1 VATRQTKSRRLM
13 WKPRSSGNQN
23 YQRREPAQGK
33 RGAGSV
39 SKRNLAI
46 IALGLAIATSIV
58 YARVGQFGFT
68 DFDDPAYVT
77 ENRHILTGITG
88 DNVAW
93 AFRADAVTGN
103 WHPVTWL
110 SLMLDASLF
119 RNWAGGY
126 HLVNLGLHV
135 GNTLLLFAF
144 LVVTTGLIWR
154 AGFVAALF
162 ALHPLHVESIAWISE
177 RKDVL
182 SALFLMLTLLAY
194 ARYARKPDLK
204 RYAAVLVAF
213 AAGLMAKPMLVSTPF
228 LLLLL
233 DWWPLQR
240 VRGAAEDRS
249 PFPRFAVKRLL
260 LEKLPLAALA
270 AASGIVT
277 IVAQGAGG
285 TVTSLE
291 VVPFAGRV
299 GNAIM
304 SYGFYVAKTFL
315 PTGLAC
321 YYPHPFLWPWW
332 KPALVLTALVVTTV
346 WVLMYARALPYLAV
360 GWTWYLVSLVPV
372 IGLVQVG
379 LQAHADR
386 YSYIPLIG
394 IFIVASYGIPHLLLD
409 RGMRTSIRVCVVSCC
424 GAVLLAALAVAS
436 SSQASTWK
444 DSGSLYAR
452 ALGAT
457 QENWFAHNGMG
468 VMLRREAERL
478 ADSGDRHAA
487 EDKYREAMRH
497 FQETIRLLPR
507 YADAHNSLAVCLS
520 ALGSHDEALA
530 ALRKA
535 ISLEPRH
542 ARAQNNLGNELL
554 RKGLAADAIEHYRE
568 ALRIAPDSAGTH
580 YNLGM
585 ALTAGKQLAEA
596 EVEYRRTLSLS
607 PEPYFAYWARNKL
620 AVLLEVTGRH
630 AEAISVLEEAVR
642 INDAHGVDKASDA
655 ARKNLNLFRQR

>member
-1 VATRQTKSRRLM
+1 M
-13 WKPRSSGNQN
+13 WQSRSSGGQN
-23 YQRREPAQGK
+23 DKRREPSQGK
-33 RGAGSV
+33 RAAGSV
-39 SKRNLAI
+39 SKRKLAI
-46 IALGLAIATSIV
+46 IALGLAVATSVV

-88 DNVAW
+88 DNLAW

-103 WHPVTWL
+103 WHPLTWL

-119 RNWAGGY
+119 RKWAGGY
-126 HLVNLGLHV
+126 HLVNVGLHV

-162 ALHPLHVESIAWISE
+162 ALHPLHVESVAWISE

-182 SALFLMLTLLAY
+182 STLFLMLTLLAY

-204 RYAAVLVAF
+204 RYAAVLVGF
-213 AAGLMAKPMLVSTPF
+213 AAGLMSKPMLVSTPF

-233 DWWPLQR
+233 DWWPLRR
-240 VRGAAEDRS
+240 VRGTAEDRS

-260 LEKLPLAALA
+260 LEKLPLAVLA
-270 AASGIVT
+270 AASGIIT
-277 IVAQGAGG
+277 IGAQGAGG
-285 TVTSLE
+285 TVTSSE
-291 VVPFAGRV
+291 VIPFAGRV

-304 SYGFYVAKTFL
+304 SYGLYIAKTL
-315 PTGLAC
+315 VPTGLAC
-321 YYPHPFLWPWW
+321 YYPHPSFWPWW
-332 KPALVLTALVVTTV
+332 QPALVLTALVVTTV
-346 WVLMYARALPYLAV
+346 WVLMYARALPYVVV
-360 GWTWYLVSLVPV
+360 GWAWYVVSLVPV

-379 LQAHADR
+379 LQARADR

-409 RGMRTSIRVCVVSCC
+409 RGKRNSIRVCVVSFC
-424 GAVLLAALAVAS
+424 GTVLLTALGVAS
-436 SSQASTWK
+436 SRQASTWK
-444 DSGSLYAR
+444 DSVSLYAR
-452 ALGAT
+452 ALAAT
-457 QENWFAHNGMG
+457 HESWFAHNGMG

-478 ADSGDRHAA
+478 ADSGDTRAA
-487 EDKYREAMRH
+487 ADKYREAMQH
-497 FQETIRLLPR
+497 FQETIRLLPQ

-520 ALGSHDEALA
+520 ALGSHNEALA
-530 ALRKA
+530 ELVKA

-554 RKGLAADAIEHYRE
+554 RRGQAADAIEHYRE
-568 ALRIAPDSAGTH
+568 AIRIDPDSAGTH

-585 ALTAGKQLAEA
+585 ALTAQKQLAEA
-596 EVEYRRTLSLS
+596 EAEYRRALSLS

-630 AEAISVLEEAVR
+630 AEAISVLEEAVH
-642 INDAHGVDKASDA
+642 INDANGVDKASDA
-655 ARKNLNLFRQR
+655 ARKNLDLFRQRQF

>member
-1 VATRQTKSRRLM
+1 MRKS
-13 WKPRSSGNQN
+13 RSSGGQN
-23 YQRREPAQGK
+23 DKRREPSHGK
-33 RGAGSV
+33 RAAGSV

-46 IALGLAIATSIV
+46 IALGLAIATSVV

-77 ENRHILTGITG
+77 ENSHILTGITG
-88 DNVAW
+88 DNLAW

-103 WHPVTWL
+103 WHPLTWL

-119 RNWAGGY
+119 RKWAGGY
-126 HLVNLGLHV
+126 HLVNVGLHV

-144 LVVTTGLIWR
+144 LAVTTGLIWR

-162 ALHPLHVESIAWISE
+162 ALHPLHVESVAWISE

-182 SALFLMLTLLAY
+182 STLFLMLTLLAY

-204 RYAAVLVAF
+204 RYAAVLVGF
-213 AAGLMAKPMLVSTPF
+213 AAGLMSKPMLVSAPF

-240 VRGAAEDRS
+240 VRGIAEDRS

-260 LEKLPLAALA
+260 LEKLPLAVLA
-270 AASGIVT
+270 AASGIIT
-277 IVAQGAGG
+277 IGAQGAGG
-285 TVTSLE
+285 TVTSSA
-291 VVPFAGRV
+291 VIPFAGRV
-299 GNAIM
+299 ENAIM
-304 SYGFYVAKTFL
+304 SYGLYIAKTLL

-321 YYPHPFLWPWW
+321 YYPHPSFWPWW
-332 KPALVLTALVVTTV
+332 QPALVMTALVVATG
-346 WVLMYARALPYLAV
+346 WVLVHARALPYVVV
-360 GWTWYLVSLVPV
+360 GWAWYLVSLVPV

-379 LQAHADR
+379 LQARADR

-394 IFIVASYGIPHLLLD
+394 IFIVASYGIPPLLLD
-409 RGMRTSIRVCVVSCC
+409 RGKRNSIRVGMAASC
-424 GAVLLAALAVAS
+424 GAVLLMALGAAS
-436 SSQASTWK
+436 SGQASTWK
-444 DSGSLYAR
+444 DSVSLYSR
-452 ALGAT
+452 ALAAT
-457 QENWFAHNGMG
+457 HENWFAHNGMG
-468 VMLRREAERL
+468 VMLRRDAERL
-478 ADSGDRHAA
+478 DDSGDTRAA
-487 EDKYREAMRH
+487 ADKYREAMPH
-497 FQETIRLLPR
+497 FQETIRLLPQ

-530 ALRKA
+530 ELVKA

-542 ARAQNNLGNELL
+542 AQAQNNLGNELL
-554 RKGLAADAIEHYRE
+554 RRGQAADAIGHYRE
-568 ALRIAPDSAGTH
+568 AIHIDPDSAGTH

-585 ALTAGKQLAEA
+585 ALTAQKQLAEA
-596 EVEYRRTLSLS
+596 EAEYRRVLSLS
-607 PEPYFAYWARNKL
+607 PDPYFAYWARNKL

-642 INDAHGVDKASDA
+642 IHDTHGIDKTSDA
-655 ARKNLNLFRQR
+655 ARKNLNLFRQKQF